1 MSKLSRHDIQKLE
14 DYWINLHEYK
24 KQLKFREWEL
34 LNAHKES
41 DCNIGG
47 GRSGNI
53 SDTTAL
59 KGIVL
64 AEDMLYQNLQR
75 IVRTIEEMYLQ
86 LDHDLKTIVDMRYW
100 DQENN
105 CYEWEDIA
113 DRLYMSRNK
122 VLRKRNALIDE
133 TARKLAW
140 A

>member
-14 DYWINLHEYK
+14 DYWINLNEYK

-47 GRSGNI
+47 GRSSHI
-53 SDTTAL
+53 SDTTAQ

-75 IVRTIEEMYLQ
+75 IINGIEQ
-86 LDHDLKTIVDMRYW
+86 LYISLNEDEKTIVDMRYRTKRGY
-100 DQENN
+100 N
-105 CYEWEDIA
+105 EWEDIA
-113 DRLYMSRNK
+113 YELGYSRRK
-122 VLRKRNALIDE
+122 VLKIRDNLIDR
-133 TARKLAW
+133 TAAEIKYV
-140 A
+140 